1 MGAAPTAHINKYY
14 IQGGFMAL
22 DLFNLT
28 KQKVD
33 PDISHYKFTIT
44 GNYGTGKSTFATELF
59 NRFGRAVTFGFED
72 RFKGIDG
79 ITVARMKKWDEAL
92 KSLQQLRAGVKKNG
106 LPFDTIIIDPVGIA
120 GEMCQ
125 KYICKRES
133 VDEIG
138 DIPYGGGYSMLQT
151 EFNQFEDS
159 LKEIGFNV
167 QHVAHGKTEVV
178 KPPRASE
185 YNIFT
190 PDVPKKLIYKTQGE
204 ADFIVYLEVIR
215 DIDEETGKAIVKR
228 RLYLQ
233 NYADYQLKVPIPG
246 LPDYIEY
253 EEASEGVDKLL
264 EAWEQAVGQT
274 EDGDDNTVKE
284 NVPEE
289 AETKSETTV
298 GITDTYD
305 SEALMKMAVEARDKN
320 LVKNGGEYTPKAMKE
335 KMVKMLG
342 TFKIAE
348 CEDLKALKEFIDELE
363 EDQSEN

>member
-1 MGAAPTAHINKYY
+1 
-14 IQGGFMAL
+14 MAL

-28 KQKVD
+28 QQKVD
-33 PDISHYKFTIT
+33 PNLSHYKFTIT

-72 RFKGIDG
+72 RFKGIEG
-79 ITVARMKKWDEAL
+79 ITVARMTSWDDAL
-92 KSLQQLRAGVKKNG
+92 KALQQLRVGVKKNG

-125 KYICKRES
+125 KYICKREG

-138 DIPYGGGYSMLQT
+138 DIPYGGGYAMLST
-151 EFNQFEDS
+151 EFNQFEDT
-159 LKEIGFNV
+159 LKNLGFNV
-167 QHVAHGKTEVV
+167 HYVAHGKTEVV
-178 KPPRASE
+178 KPPRANE
-185 YNIFT
+185 YNIFA

-215 DIDEETGKAIVKR
+215 DVDEETGKSIAKR
-228 RLYLQ
+228 RLYIQ
-233 NYADYQLKVPIPG
+233 NYADYQLKAPIQG

-253 EEASEGVDKLL
+253 EDVSDGVDKLIA
-264 EAWEQAVGQT
+264 AWEQAVGQVSEE
-274 EDGDDNTVKE
+274 EDDVVAE
-284 NVPEE
+284 EVPEE
-289 AETKSETTV
+289 IETKTETTV
-298 GITDTYD
+298 GVVDTYD
-305 SEALMKMAVEARDKN
+305 SETLMKMAVEVRDKN

-335 KMVKMLG
+335 KMVKVLG

-363 EDQSEN
+363 AGQSED